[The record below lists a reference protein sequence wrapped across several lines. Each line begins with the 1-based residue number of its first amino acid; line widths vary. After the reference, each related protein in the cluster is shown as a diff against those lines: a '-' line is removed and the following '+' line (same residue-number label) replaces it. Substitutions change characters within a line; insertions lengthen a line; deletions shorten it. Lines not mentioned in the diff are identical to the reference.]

1 MNILGILGSSRRR
14 GNTEYL
20 IDIALKEAKGHGA
33 KVSLISLRDL
43 TIAPCN
49 GCGKC
54 QKSGRCVVKD
64 DMQEIYRKMLDADGI
79 LWATPVYFWSMTGQ
93 TKIVMD
99 RTYALSVPK
108 LQLANKV
115 GGLIT
120 VASIRGCMSTANIF
134 HMYFRYNAM
143 FFAETVNGYASAK
156 GAIKEDEYTIL
167 QVKEMISQ
175 MVLMIQAGLKHP
187 EAFDLPL
194 HRYVK
199 KKYGLL

>member
-1 MNILGILGSSRRR
+1 MNILGILGSSRKR
-14 GNTEYL
+14 GNTDIL

-33 KVSLISLRDL
+33 KVSKVSLRDL
-43 TIAPCN
+43 TINPCD

-54 QKSGRCVVKD
+54 QKSGKCVVKD
-64 DMQEIYRKMLDADGI
+64 DMQELYQEMLEADGI

-99 RTYALSVPK
+99 RTYALSFPK
-108 LQLANKV
+108 LQLADKV

-120 VASIRGCMSTANIF
+120 VASVRGCISTAHIF

-143 FFAETVNGYASAK
+143 FCTETVTGFASEK
-156 GAIKEDEYTIL
+156 GAIKESENTIL
-167 QVKEMISQ
+167 SVKEMISQ

-187 EAFDLPL
+187 EAFTLPL
-194 HRYVK
+194 HRFVK
-199 KKYGLL
+199 KKYGL

>member
-1 MNILGILGSSRRR
+1 MNILGILGSARKR
-14 GNTEYL
+14 GNTEFL
-20 IDIALKEAKGHGA
+20 IDIALEEAKGHGA
-33 KVSLISLRDL
+33 TVARVSLRDL
-43 TIAPCN
+43 AIAPCD

-54 QKSGRCVVKD
+54 QKSGKCVVKD
-64 DMQEIYRKMLDADGI
+64 DMEEIYRKMLEADGI

-99 RTYALSVPK
+99 RTYALTFPR
-108 LQLANKV
+108 LRLANKV

-120 VASIRGCMSTANIF
+120 VASIRGCMSTAHIF
-134 HMYFRYNAM
+134 HNYFRYNAM
-143 FFAETVNGYASAK
+143 FFAETVTGFASAK
-156 GAIKEDEYTIL
+156 GAIKESESTIL
-167 QVKEMISQ
+167 SVKEMISQ

-199 KKYGLL
+199 KKYGLP

>member
-1 MNILGILGSSRRR
+1 MNILGILGSARKR
-14 GNTEYL
+14 GNTEIL
-20 IDIALKEAKGHGA
+20 MDIALKEAKEFGA
-33 KVSLISLRDL
+33 TVSKVSLRDL
-43 TIAPCN
+43 SIAPCD

-54 QKSGRCVVKD
+54 QRSGKCVVKD
-64 DMQEIYRKMLDADGI
+64 DMQEIYRKMLEADGI

-99 RTYALSVPK
+99 RTYALTFPR

-120 VASIRGCMSTANIF
+120 VAATRGCMSAAHIF

-143 FFAETVNGYASAK
+143 FFAETVTGFASAK
-156 GAIKEDEYTIL
+156 GAIKENKETIL
-167 QVKEMISQ
+167 SVKEMVDQ
-175 MVLMIQAGLKHP
+175 MIRMIQAGLKHP

-194 HRYVK
+194 QRYVK
-199 KKYGLL
+199 KKHGLS